1 MHRQPYALQGR
12 DHRRFERYVLS
23 ARLEVLRKPP
33 HATTPLPGLTMDISE
48 NGFSAMVS
56 DKLEVGEDVT
66 ARIALAEVESVALE
80 AVVRNKNLF
89 RYGFEFTEMAEDAR
103 QKLKQACAALP
114 VYEGGWH

>member
-1 MHRQPYALQGR
+1 MPRQPCALRGR

-23 ARLEVLRKPP
+23 ARLEVVRKPP
-33 HATTPLPGLTMDISE
+33 HATTPLPGLTMEISE

-56 DKLEVGEDVT
+56 DKLEVGEKVI
-66 ARIALAEVESVALE
+66 ARIALTELGSVSLE

-89 RYGFEFTEMAEDAR
+89 RYGFEFVGVTEDIR
-103 QKLKQACAALP
+103 QKLKQACSAPP